1 MTRNQLIQLIHI
13 AKTQLALD
21 DDTYRMQLKAETG
34 QTSCKQMNIKQLQQV
49 LSTMESKGFKRH
61 PFKRNSKQRLK
72 GRLSPRS
79 GNAKHATIDKIRAI
93 WITMYKQGHIRD
105 GSEDALNRYVQRMTK
120 RNNGAG
126 VACVAWLDASQAYTV
141 LEGLKK
147 WQDRIKNVT
156 G

>member
-1 MTRNQLIQLIHI
+1 MTRNQLLQLIHI

-21 DDTYRMQLKAETG
+21 DDTYRLLLKAETG
-34 QTSCKQMNIKQLQQV
+34 KTSCKNLGTKQLQQV
-49 LSTMESKGFKRH
+49 LTTIESKGFKCR
-61 PFKRNSKQRLK
+61 PSKRNDKQRLK

-79 GNAKHATIDKIRAI
+79 GTAKHATIDKIRAI

-105 GSEDALNRYVQRMTK
+105 GSEDALNKYVQRMTK
-120 RNNGAG
+120 QGNGEGIAS
-126 VACVAWLDASQAYTV
+126 VAWLSASQAYTV

-147 WQDRIKNVT
+147 WQCRINPVI